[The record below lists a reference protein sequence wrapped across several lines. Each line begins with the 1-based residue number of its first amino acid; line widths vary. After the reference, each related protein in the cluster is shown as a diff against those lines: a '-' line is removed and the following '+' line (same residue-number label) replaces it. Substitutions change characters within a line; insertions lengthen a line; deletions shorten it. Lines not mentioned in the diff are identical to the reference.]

1 MERVEILKEP
11 EGMNWA
17 KPMEFPAIWNPPPAR
32 TGDSTMKQNSS
43 QSLTTQAYNT
53 LKERIMRWELRPGEL
68 LLVQPLAKE
77 LGISR
82 TPVREAMV
90 RLQQEGFVEEAE
102 GKKFRVAQVKLKSIL
117 EIHEIRELIELH
129 AVSRAADSRTDGQRR
144 ELDRLAARMEKAVR
158 DGDHVAFFEADM
170 AFHARIIHMSGNATL
185 EALMVQLNE
194 KIQRIRHMTTYVTRR
209 VEDTI
214 GEHKAILD
222 AVREGDP
229 EAARQAMKYHLDKVR
244 EGVVQLFENGA
255 MRFFGGIG

>member
-1 MERVEILKEP
+1 
-11 EGMNWA
+11 MNWA
-17 KPMEFPAIWNPPPAR
+17 KPMKLPAAWNPPPAR
-32 TGDSTMKQNSS
+32 TGGSSMKQNAS

-129 AVSRAADSRTDGQRR
+129 AVSRAAESRANGQRK
-144 ELDRLAARMEKAVR
+144 ELDRLAGRMEKAMR
-158 DGDHVAFFEADM
+158 EGDHAAFFEADM
-170 AFHARIIHMSGNATL
+170 AFHARIIQMSGNETL
-185 EALMVQLNE
+185 EALMAQLNE

-214 GEHKAILD
+214 GEHQAILD
-222 AVREGDP
+222 AVRGGDP
-229 EAARQAMKYHLDKVR
+229 EAARSAMKYHLDKVR

-255 MRFFGGIG
+255 MHFFGGIG